1 MWGSESE
8 TPPHLP
14 VSTGNNSPLILWWH
28 MYTMMAVGCGTAV
41 HIVTTYIWW
50 YWDVEEQGAVGGH
63 SVLYI
68 VVRALVAQASDLG
81 LIPSDF
87 PVSFPLPFWPEFKPL
102 TTYNRRA
109 TNCHGF
115 CNPSCYLWNLY
126 MYPCTCHKYFF
137 DLWMRKLHNSS
148 ACMLIN

>member
-1 MWGSESE
+1 MWKSRE
-8 TPPHLP
+8 
-14 VSTGNNSPLILWWH
+14 LW
-28 MYTMMAVGCGTAV
+28 VV
-41 HIVTTYIWW
+41 
-50 YWDVEEQGAVGGH
+50 
-63 SVLYI
+63 I

-137 DLWMRKLHNSS
+137 DL
-148 ACMLIN
+148 